1 MIFRWWIRAKSLS
14 PIEGEHK
21 CFFPLRM
28 LLEHVQQTRCQIL
41 KVEPTTTPA
50 RSQLVKMLVAKS
62 TTATLPLHGI
72 RLDQTKGAQVKGRGD
87 SLPGGQRSTSES
99 FAKEQKYER
108 DHATKSS
115 QNRDR
120 R

>member
-14 PIEGEHK
+14 LIDWRHK

-28 LLEHVQQTRCQIL
+28 LSERVRQASCQIL

-72 RLDQTKGAQVKGRGD
+72 RLDETKGAQVKGKGD
-87 SLPGGQRSTSES
+87 
-99 FAKEQKYER
+99 
-108 DHATKSS
+108 
-115 QNRDR
+115 
-120 R
+120 